1 MLLLSFLRY
10 ATVVVRRRMQSE
22 WIFISLCDWHRQNE
36 TDKRKK
42 KNCIMKKKTNETK
55 KGEKRLYECMEILL
69 QRPVRRRVR
78 AATPPDPPPPT
89 IEVRMW
95 RGEGGICR
103 LIFHN
108 VIVAPE
114 SWTSLLISLT
124 NFYSAL
130 WLGLCRVEPLSLSS
144 VCLFLY
150 NWLNWGDFWYLW
162 ECVRVMR
169 RKNRLLFRSTK
180 INTRWWEEEAILNCT
195 RLKCKRFI
203 FYINSNQIL
212 RLSENSA

>member
-42 KNCIMKKKTNETK
+42 KNCIMEKKTNETK

-130 WLGLCRVEPLSLSS
+130 WLGLCRVEPLSLE
-144 VCLFLY
+144 CLSILVQLAKLRRLLIPMRMCARY
-150 NWLNWGDFWYLW
+150 EKEKQIVVSIHKNKYKM
-162 ECVRVMR
+162 MR
-169 RKNRLLFRSTK
+169 RRSHIKLHTP
-180 INTRWWEEEAILNCT
+180 
-195 RLKCKRFI
+195 
-203 FYINSNQIL
+203 QM
-212 RLSENSA
+212 